1 MRNRRSPHLRR
12 LNLLI
17 GAILV
22 IAGLTG
28 GFLLTFWLLIVLVP
42 LTCIAASWTMVFTA
56 RRARDVHFLVA
67 PILSGLF
74 LLWLAY
80 FAQHGVEMPTWYG
93 IAMISALLLG
103 QAAVYLAAIRQPDD
117 SADAN

>member
-1 MRNRRSPHLRR
+1 MRKRRSPHLRR

-56 RRARDVHFLVA
+56 RRARDVHFLAA

-80 FAQHGVEMPTWYG
+80 FAQYGAEMPTWYG
-93 IAMISALLLG
+93 IFMISALLLG
-103 QAAVYLAAIRQPDD
+103 QAAVYLAAIRQQDD